1 MEAGAKVLGASSMGA
16 LRAAELD
23 IYGMEGIGKIYQAY
37 KSGHLVSDDE
47 VALIFDPF
55 SWEPRSEPLV
65 NIRFNLDLAWQMGVI
80 SASCKDRL
88 FHCAEARYFPER
100 TYERMLSD
108 AGAMVAEKELQVFAN
123 SWPGRS
129 GTSRWKMHCWPW
141 SKFGEWQMKV
151 KVISFAGFRHVLGK
165 EMQVELGEE
174 ARDMTVS
181 DLLEALCASRPA
193 LRPLLFSGEDL
204 REDVNVF
211 VAGKNIASLQGIQT
225 LLAEG
230 DEVALFPAAIGG

>member
-1 MEAGAKVLGASSMGA
+1 MPAEMPGIVVFLGPSLSRAKAEQILEADFRPPAKRGDIYQAAKEGARIILLIDGVFFQECSVAHKEVIYALEAGAKVLGASSMGA
-16 LRAAELD
+16 LRASELD

-88 FHCAEARYFPER
+88 FHCAEARYFPDR

-108 AGAMVAEKELQVFAN
+108 AVGLVAEKELQRFREFLAKKK
-123 SWPGRS
+123 RDF
-129 GTSRWKMHCWPW
+129 KM
-141 SKFGEWQMKV
+141 
-151 KVISFAGFRHVLGK
+151 
-165 EMQVELGEE
+165 
-174 ARDMTVS
+174 
-181 DLLEALCASRPA
+181 
-193 LRPLLFSGEDL
+193 ED
-204 REDVNVF
+204 
-211 VAGKNIASLQGIQT
+211 A
-225 LLAEG
+225 LLALERVREMADEG
-230 DEVALFPAAIGG
+230 